1 MIAISPAE
9 VSEIRS
15 RARAYYAP
23 AAALSG
29 AAVDAALPWAYYM
42 TGRGAFADAWTE
54 AMARAVAHRL
64 EIAARTA
71 SVGPGVVGAVTSIS
85 ERTRSIGA
93 SATAPSPAD
102 ADWSQTGNGLAWL
115 ALRDSRAAVAAP
127 LAI

>member
-1 MIAISPAE
+1 MVAVAAVEGI
-9 VSEIRS
+9 EIRS
-15 RARAYYAP
+15 RVRAYYAP
-23 AAALSG
+23 AAALSD
-29 AAVDAALPWAYYM
+29 AAVDAALPWAYHM
-42 TGRGAFADAWTE
+42 TGRAAFGEAWTE

-93 SATAPSPAD
+93 SASATSPAD

-115 ALRDSRAAVAAP
+115 TLRDSRAAVAAP